1 MVEVVILDDE
11 RKNAVALHLMH
22 IIIVT
27 VVIKCRHEC
36 SVVGQFSPK
45 LTASRISI
53 SMRTIEADD
62 LSRPD
67 SEVHF
72 RVKAHFRRFKQ
83 QAVTSKIQQTA
94 MQAGQRWTVRL
105 LLICQLNVNCLS
117 LPSTSTCTFLLQSS
131 ERFV

>member
-1 MVEVVILDDE
+1 MLEVVILDDE

-27 VVIKCRHEC
+27 CTVVR
-36 SVVGQFSPK
+36 QFSPK
-45 LTASRISI
+45 LTASHISI

-72 RVKAHFRRFKQ
+72 RLKAHFRRFKQ

-94 MQAGQRWTVRL
+94 MQAGQRLTVRL